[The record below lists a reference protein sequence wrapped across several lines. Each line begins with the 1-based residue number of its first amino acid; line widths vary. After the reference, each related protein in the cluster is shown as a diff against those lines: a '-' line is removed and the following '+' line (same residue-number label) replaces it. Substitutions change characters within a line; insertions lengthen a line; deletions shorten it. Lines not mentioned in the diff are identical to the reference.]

1 MYVCVFLSMCV
12 CVCVS
17 VSSLSTLAL
26 AGGDLTIIVHRV
38 TQ

>member
-1 MYVCVFLSMCV
+1 MSVCSYLCVCV